1 MPYKG
6 NNTGTFSV
14 LKRYRFSQA
23 WVELRSSTFRCGHLQ
38 LLVLYGGDH
47 IPVLVVAEDLRA
59 CPLQSVERL
68 WRGMPV
74 GVVRAALDDGYP
86 GRKAA
91 EEEWGR

>member
-14 LKRYRFSQA
+14 LKRHSFSRTN
-23 WVELRSSTFRCGHLQ
+23 VMLRYSAFRCGHLQ
-38 LLVLYGGDH
+38 FLVFYGGDH

-59 CPLQSVERL
+59 HPLQPVEGL
-68 WRGMPV
+68 GGGMTV
-74 GVVRAALDDGYP
+74 GVVRAALDDSHF

-91 EEEWGR
+91 EEERGR